1 MTFPPARPVHGT
13 LFEVTHARRRH
24 LRRYGAAAHARGAP
38 TRAAALARG
47 TAALARGEWKAAR
60 SGFEQA
66 LRRAETAQ
74 ALEGLGTAAWWL
86 DDARV
91 TFDARERAYRLYR
104 RRGDR
109 RGAARM
115 ATHLAEDYFHF
126 RGEAAVAGGWHRRA
140 RRLLDGLDLAPE
152 HGWLKLWEGD
162 LALKLGGPAGRA
174 RSLAIEAAAIGHE
187 LGDLDLEMTALAL
200 EGLSLVIEGRL
211 AEGMPRLDEATTA
224 AVSGEMTDRLAIG
237 LSCCYLLTAC
247 ERIGDFDRA
256 AQWCE
261 RVKAFSQRTSFNFLL
276 AICRAEYGAVL
287 TWRGAWA
294 EAELELKAA
303 VRQLGATRPAMQPE
317 GLVRFARLRYQQG
330 RFEEA
335 AALLKPVAEHP
346 LSVLTQAGLALD
358 RAEPAAALRLA
369 ERLLRQ
375 VPASNRTDRI
385 AALDVLVRSHLALGR
400 TGEARACLGALE
412 EIAAAVPTDAM
423 RATALAAAGRV
434 AAGEGDD
441 ERARGAFEDAIV
453 LLARSGGSVE
463 LARCRVE
470 LGRALARAG
479 QRGAAEAE
487 LHEALAIFER
497 LGAAR
502 DAALAATL
510 RREIAGAAAGPVSGR
525 PPGRARLTR
534 REIDVLRLIT
544 QGLSNRT
551 IAARLAL
558 SEFTVKRHVANLLTK
573 LDLPTRAAAAAYAGR
588 EGLG

>member
-1 MTFPPARPVHGT
+1 VTNARSP
-13 LFEVTHARRRH
+13 RRR
-24 LRRYGAAAHARGAP
+24 
-38 TRAAALARG
+38 RAAAPAALVARG
-47 TAALARGEWKAAR
+47 HEALARGEWRAAR
-60 SGFEQA
+60 AAFEQV
-66 LRRAETAQ
+66 LRRTETAE

-109 RGAARM
+109 RGAARL
-115 ATHLAEDYFHF
+115 ATHLAEGYFHF

-140 RRLLDGLDLAPE
+140 RRLLEGLAPTPE
-152 HGWLKLWEGD
+152 HGWLRLWEGD
-162 LALKLGGPAGRA
+162 LALKLSDPADRA
-174 RSLAIEAAAIGHE
+174 RALAIEAAAIGQA
-187 LGDLDLEMTALAL
+187 LGDVDLEMTALAL
-200 EGLSLVIEGRL
+200 EGLSLVIEGRP

-247 ERIGDFDRA
+247 ERVRDFDRA

-261 RVKAFSQRTSFNFLL
+261 RVKAFSRRTRFNFLL

-303 VRQLGATRPAMQPE
+303 VRQLGATRPAMQSE
-317 GLVRFARLRYQQG
+317 GLVRLARLRHQQG
-330 RFEEA
+330 RFDEA

-346 LSVLTQAGLALD
+346 LSVLTRAELALD
-358 RAEPAAALRLA
+358 RAEPAVALRLA
-369 ERLLRQ
+369 ERFLRQ

-385 AALDVLVRSHLALGR
+385 AALDVLVGAHLALGHSP
-400 TGEARACLGALE
+400 EARAGLAALQ

-423 RATALAAAGRV
+423 RATALVAAGRV

-441 ERARGAFEDAIV
+441 ERARGAFEDAIA
-453 LLARSGGSVE
+453 LLSRSGGSVE

-479 QRGAAEAE
+479 QRPAAEAE
-487 LHEALAIFER
+487 VQAALASFQR

-502 DAALAATL
+502 DAQLADAL
-510 RREIAGAAAGPVSGR
+510 RREMTGAAT
-525 PPGRARLTR
+525 ARLTR

-544 QGLSNRT
+544 QGFSNRT
-551 IAARLAL
+551 IAVRLAL

-588 EGLG
+588 QGLG